1 MGRSCDICPGVQC
14 DDAQFFQV
22 KVAGRTIIPG
32 LSGREAT
39 VDGPEGSHVTLVI
52 HGEPIENCPALAD
65 SALQEHMAA
74 ALERDALVL
83 YYALVSLGMASPSSY

>member
-14 DDAQFFQV
+14 EDAQFFQV
-22 KVAGRTIIPG
+22 KVAGHIVIPG
-32 LSGREAT
+32 LSSREAT

-52 HGEPIENCPALAD
+52 HGEPIENCTALAD